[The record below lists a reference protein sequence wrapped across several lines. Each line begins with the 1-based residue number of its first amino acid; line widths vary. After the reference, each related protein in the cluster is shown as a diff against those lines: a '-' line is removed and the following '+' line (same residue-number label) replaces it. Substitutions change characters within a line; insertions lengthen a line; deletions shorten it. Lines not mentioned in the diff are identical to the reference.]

1 MDIDTYESRK
11 EILVEKYFDL
21 PEEDST
27 SIIIH
32 LWKTKTK
39 YLIEVYYWEIGVKK
53 PLYTEQYDGLERSPK
68 RKVIIE

>member
-21 PEEDST
+21 PEEDRS

-32 LWKTKTK
+32 SWKTKTK
-39 YLIEVYYWEIGVKK
+39 YPIEVYWEIGVKK